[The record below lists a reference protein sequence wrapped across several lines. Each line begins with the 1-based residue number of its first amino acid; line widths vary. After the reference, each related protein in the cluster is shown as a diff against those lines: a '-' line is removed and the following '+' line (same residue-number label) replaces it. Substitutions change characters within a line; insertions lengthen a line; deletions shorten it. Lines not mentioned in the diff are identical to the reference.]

1 MGTVLLIRHGQSVAN
16 AQGVLAGRAP
26 GVHLDEHGEK
36 SAIELGI
43 HLGALPIAKVLI
55 SPLERTAQTADLIFA
70 RKFPVETENRIT
82 ECDYGDWQGRLLSEL
97 ATETLWKTV
106 QNEPDQMVFPNGESM
121 QQMSDRAVE
130 AIREWDAKLS
140 AQHGSDVIWVAV
152 SHGDVIKAI
161 CADALSMPLRNFQR
175 ISIEPSSVSVVQY
188 RSESAQVHKL
198 NDTGIQWVQ
207 ALNKIAQSKESTVG
221 GEVNT
226 K

>member
-106 QNEPDQMVFPNGESM
+106 QNEPDQMVFPNGESL

>member
-16 AQGVLAGRAP
+16 AQGILAGRAP

-36 SAIELGI
+36 SARELGI
-43 HLGALPIAKVLI
+43 HLGSLPIAQVLV

-70 RKFPVETENRIT
+70 NKFPIQIETRIT

-97 ATETLWKTV
+97 ALETSWKTV
-106 QNEPDQMVFPNGESM
+106 QETPDEMIFPNGESM
-121 QQMSDRAVE
+121 QAMSDRAV
-130 AIREWDAKLS
+130 AAVREWDSKLS
-140 AQHGSDVIWVAV
+140 AVHGDDVIWVAI

-175 ISIEPSSVSVVQY
+175 ISIEPTSVSVVQY
-188 RSESAQVHKL
+188 RTQNAQVHKL

-207 ALNKIAQSKESTVG
+207 ALAKIAQSKESTVG
-221 GEVNT
+221 GEVT
-226 K
+226 AE

>member
-161 CADALSMPLRNFQR
+161 CADALSMTLRNFQR

>member
-16 AQGVLAGRAP
+16 AQGILAGRAP
-26 GVHLDEHGEK
+26 GVHLDEHGERTTR
-36 SAIELGI
+36 ELGT
-43 HLGALPIAKVLI
+43 HLAALPIARVLV
-55 SPLERTAQTADLIFA
+55 SPLERTQQTADLIFSD
-70 RKFPVETENRIT
+70 RFPIEIESRIT

-97 ATETLWKTV
+97 SVESLWKTV
-106 QNEPDQMVFPNGESM
+106 QEEPDQMVFPNGESM
-121 QQMSDRAVE
+121 QQMADRAVS

-140 AQHGSDVIWVAV
+140 AEHGPEVIWAAV

-161 CADALSMPLRNFQR
+161 CADALHLPLRNFQR

-188 RSESAQVHKL
+188 RSENAQVHKL

-207 ALNKIAQSKESTVG
+207 ALNKIAKSKESTVG
-221 GEVNT
+221 GEVNS

>member
-36 SAIELGI
+36 CAIELGI

-121 QQMSDRAVE
+121 QQMSDRAVA
-130 AIREWDAKLS
+130 AIREWDAQLS
-140 AQHGSDVIWVAV
+140 AEHGSEVIWAAV

-161 CADALSMPLRNFQR
+161 CADALSLPLRNFQR
-175 ISIEPSSVSVVQY
+175 ISIEPSSVSLVQY
-188 RSESAQVHKL
+188 RSETAQVHKL
-198 NDTGIQWVQ
+198 NDTGFQWVQ
-207 ALNKIAQSKESTVG
+207 TLNKIAQSKEVTVG
-221 GEVNT
+221 GDVNT
-226 K
+226 E

>member
-16 AQGVLAGRAP
+16 AQGILAGRAP
-26 GVHLDEHGEK
+26 GVHLDDYGVRTA
-36 SAIELGI
+36 SELGT
-43 HLGALPIAKVLI
+43 HLSTLPIAKVLV
-55 SPLERTAQTADLIFA
+55 SPLERTQQTAELIFSNQ
-70 RKFPVETENRIT
+70 FSLEIESRIT

-97 ATETLWKTV
+97 STEELWKTV

-121 QQMSDRAVE
+121 QQMSDRAVA
-130 AIREWDAKLS
+130 AIREWDAHLS
-140 AQHGSDVIWVAV
+140 AEHGTDVIWAAV

-188 RSESAQVHKL
+188 RAQNAQVHKL
-198 NDTGIQWVQ
+198 NDTGNQWVE

-221 GEVNT
+221 GEVIS

>member
-36 SAIELGI
+36 SAGELGV
-43 HLGALPIAKVLI
+43 HLSALPIAKVLV
-55 SPLERTAQTADLIFA
+55 SPLERTQQTAELIFA
-70 RKFPVETENRIT
+70 NKFPVVIESRIT

-97 ATETLWKTV
+97 ATEKLWQTV
-106 QNEPDQMVFPNGESM
+106 QNQPDEMVFSNGESM
-121 QQMSDRAVE
+121 QEMSDRAVA
-130 AIREWDAKLS
+130 AIREWDSILS
-140 AQHGSDVIWVAV
+140 ADHGQDVIWAAV

-175 ISIEPSSVSVVQY
+175 ISIEPSSVSVIQY
-188 RSESAQVHKL
+188 RTENAQVHKL

-207 ALNKIAQSKESTVG
+207 ALKKIAQSKESTVG
-221 GEVNT
+221 GEVSA

>member
-36 SAIELGI
+36 SAGELGA
-43 HLGALPIAKVLI
+43 HLSALPIAKVLV
-55 SPLERTAQTADLIFA
+55 SPLERTRQTAELIFA
-70 RKFPVETENRIT
+70 NKFPIEIESRIT
-82 ECDYGDWQGRLLSEL
+82 ECDYGEWQGRLLSEL
-97 ATETLWKTV
+97 STETLWKIV
-106 QNEPDQMVFPNGESM
+106 QNEPDQMTFPNGESM
-121 QQMSDRAVE
+121 QQMSDRAVA
-130 AIREWDAKLS
+130 AIREWDAQLS
-140 AQHGSDVIWVAV
+140 AEHGPDVIWAAI

-207 ALNKIAQSKESTVG
+207 ALRKIAQSKETTVG
-221 GEVNT
+221 GEVSS

>member
-16 AQGVLAGRAP
+16 AQGILAGRAP
-26 GVHLDEHGEK
+26 GVHLDEHGVCTA
-36 SAIELGI
+36 SELGT
-43 HLGALPIAKVLI
+43 HLSTLPIAKVLV
-55 SPLERTAQTADLIFA
+55 SPLERTQQTAELIFS
-70 RKFPVETENRIT
+70 KQISLEIESRIT

-97 ATETLWKTV
+97 STEELWKTV
-106 QNEPDQMVFPNGESM
+106 QNKPDQMVFPNGESM
-121 QQMSDRAVE
+121 QQMSDRAVA
-130 AIREWDAKLS
+130 AIREWDDHLS
-140 AQHGSDVIWVAV
+140 AEHGTDVIWAAV

-188 RSESAQVHKL
+188 RAENAQIHKL
-198 NDTGIQWVQ
+198 NDTGIQWVE

-221 GEVNT
+221 GEVIS

>member
-16 AQGVLAGRAP
+16 AQGILAGRAP

-36 SAIELGI
+36 SAGELGL
-43 HLGALPIAKVLI
+43 HLSALPIVKVLV
-55 SPLERTAQTADLIFA
+55 SPLERTQQTAELIFA
-70 RKFPVETENRIT
+70 NKFPVEIESRIT
-82 ECDYGDWQGRLLSEL
+82 ECDYGDWQGKLLSEL
-97 ATETLWKTV
+97 ATEELWKTV
-106 QNEPDQMVFPNGESM
+106 QNQPDEMVFPNGESM
-121 QQMSDRAVE
+121 QDMSDRAVA
-130 AIREWDAKLS
+130 AIREWDQNLS
-140 AQHGSDVIWVAV
+140 VEHGPDVIWVAV

-188 RSESAQVHKL
+188 RSENAQVHKL

-207 ALNKIAQSKESTVG
+207 ALQKIAQSKEATVG
-221 GEVNT
+221 GEVSS

>member
-16 AQGVLAGRAP
+16 AQGILAGRAP
-26 GVHLDEHGEK
+26 GVHLDDHGVRTA
-36 SAIELGI
+36 SELRT
-43 HLGALPIAKVLI
+43 HLSTLPIAKVLV
-55 SPLERTAQTADLIFA
+55 SPLERTQQTAELIFSNQLS
-70 RKFPVETENRIT
+70 PEIESRIT

-97 ATETLWKTV
+97 STEELWKTV

-121 QQMSDRAVE
+121 QQMSDRAVA
-130 AIREWDAKLS
+130 AIREWDARLS
-140 AQHGSDVIWVAV
+140 AEHGTDVIWAAV

-188 RSESAQVHKL
+188 RAQNAQVHKL
-198 NDTGIQWVQ
+198 NDTGNQWVE

-221 GEVNT
+221 GEVIS

>member
-16 AQGVLAGRAP
+16 AQGILAGRAA
-26 GVHLDEHGEK
+26 GVHLDEHGEN
-36 SAIELGI
+36 SASELGA
-43 HLGALPIAKVLI
+43 HLASLPIAKVLV
-55 SPLERTAQTADLIFA
+55 SPLERTQQTADLIFA
-70 RKFPVETENRIT
+70 NKFQLEIESRIT

-97 ATETLWKTV
+97 SLESSWKTV
-106 QNEPDQMVFPNGESM
+106 QETPDQMVFPNGESM
-121 QQMSDRAVE
+121 QEMSDRAVA

-140 AQHGSDVIWVAV
+140 EEHGADVIWAAI

-175 ISIEPSSVSVVQY
+175 ISIEPTSVSVIQY
-188 RSESAQVHKL
+188 RADYAQVHKL

-207 ALNKIAQSKESTVG
+207 ALGKIAKSKEATVG
-221 GEVNT
+221 GEVNS

>member
-106 QNEPDQMVFPNGESM
+106 QNEPDQMIFPNGESM